1 MIDFLVLVLILV
13 AINSIVAIGFNIQWG
28 YTGLLNLSSITFV
41 GIGGYVA
48 MVIALPPPGNSGMQY
63 ILGLGW
69 PFPIAVLVAM
79 VVCAV
84 LGAILGAIA
93 LNRVRAYYLAIV
105 TFCVAEIVHQV
116 VSTYIPLFD
125 GNSGLYGLNPPFSNV
140 VGLANYNDLY
150 LGLCVV
156 ILAIVFLFAERLR
169 KSPFGRALRAVRE
182 DHDAAQAFGRDVW
195 LLQLKAFVIGCAIA
209 GLGGALLVNFT
220 GALNPDGWTSG
231 ETLLLLAAVFLGGSG
246 NNWGVLL
253 GMLLVLGVLQEGT
266 SLIPTWIMS
275 NEQQAALQA
284 MTLGVLLI
292 VILRFRPMGILAETA
307 DRDRVEATRSS
318 ASRAA

>member
-1 MIDFLVLVLILV
+1 
-13 AINSIVAIGFNIQWG
+13 
-28 YTGLLNLSSITFV
+28 
-41 GIGGYVA
+41 
-48 MVIALPPPGNSGMQY
+48 
-63 ILGLGW
+63 
-69 PFPIAVLVAM
+69 M

-140 VGLANYNDLY
+140 VGLAYYNDLY

-156 ILAIVFLFAERLR
+156 VLAVVFLFAERIR
-169 KSPFGRALRAVRE
+169 RSPFGRALRAVRE

-246 NNWGVLL
+246 NNWGVIF
-253 GMLLVLGVLQEGT
+253 GMVLVLGVL
-266 SLIPTWIMS
+266 
-275 NEQQAALQA
+275 
-284 MTLGVLLI
+284 
-292 VILRFRPMGILAETA
+292 R
-307 DRDRVEATRSS
+307 
-318 ASRAA
+318 RAPA